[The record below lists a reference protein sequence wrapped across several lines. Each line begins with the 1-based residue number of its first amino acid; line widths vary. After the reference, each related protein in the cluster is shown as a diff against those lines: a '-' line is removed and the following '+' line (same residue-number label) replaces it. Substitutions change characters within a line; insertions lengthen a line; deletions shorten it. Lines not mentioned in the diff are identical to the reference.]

1 MQKNIRNRFTLIVAG
16 FALLL
21 FVSSCKKDTPA
32 TATHPYAG
40 TYTIQ
45 NQANGYS
52 LRYLFNG
59 TYHGIDVG
67 GADSMLLI
75 AGPAAGQ
82 YYVVSKVNMDKYLD
96 TDNQCCTFIKA
107 NDFNNSNSQLFTVEP
122 IYDGATRCYIKS
134 VKDSTKVLSSY
145 RQLGMYSSTFFQ
157 AFDATEN
164 GPTTLA
170 QIWILNK
177 L

>member
-1 MQKNIRNRFTLIVAG
+1 MQKNILHRFTLLVAG
-16 FALLL
+16 FALLF
-21 FVSSCKKDTPA
+21 FVSSCKKETAA

-45 NQANGYS
+45 NQMNNYS
-52 LRYLFNG
+52 LHYIFNG
-59 TYHGIDVG
+59 MYHGIDVG

-75 AGPAAGQ
+75 AGPSAGQ
-82 YYVVSKVNMDKYLD
+82 YYIVSKQNIDKYLD

-107 NDFNNSNSQLFTVEP
+107 NDFTGGTNQLFTIEP
-122 IYDGATRCYIKS
+122 IYEGATRYYIKS
-134 VKDSTKVLSSY
+134 VKNPLLLLSSY
-145 RQLGMYSSTFFQ
+145 RQLGLYSSSFFTGY
-157 AFDATEN
+157 DPTEN
-164 GPTTLA
+164 SSTTLA